1 MVYKSLT
8 DVPHNLKEGIDW
20 LVALRGADA
29 EKNLAA
35 MGAAVYKFLADK
47 PVGKMEHQALEKI
60 KLISKEFLEKPE
72 LKEMWP
78 ANELLRRFKGP
89 MSKKRPGCL
98 ASCFGSTLESDYKNV
113 VQTKGL
119 TAETIAKKLGKV
131 VNGCEKFLE
140 KIKSPDEYKSSYS
153 SEATWEASCAKDP
166 EACAVVLV
174 GIAPMLYTGLR
185 CLRKASY
192 DATLAGV
199 PYVRCTMLGCVLK
212 AVGYERS
219 ECCAKISGSYVFK
232 ALGNVKFQML
242 VTLYDLA
249 GFWAFY

>member
-1 MVYKSLT
+1 MAYTSLT

-20 LVALRGADA
+20 LIALRGTDA
-29 EKNLAA
+29 EKNLKA
-35 MGAAVYKFLADK
+35 MGEALYKFLADK
-47 PVGKMEHQALEKI
+47 PIGKTQVPALEKI
-60 KLISKEFLEKPE
+60 KHISKQFIANPE

-89 MSKKRPGCL
+89 MSKKGPGCL
-98 ASCFGSTLESDYKNV
+98 ASCFGASLESDYKNV
-113 VQTKGL
+113 VRTKGL
-119 TAETIAKKLGKV
+119 TAETIAKKLRKL

-140 KIKSPDEYKSSYS
+140 KIKSPDQYKPSYT
-153 SEATWEASCAKDP
+153 SEATWDVSCSNNP

-185 CLRKASY
+185 CLREASH
-192 DATLAGV
+192 DDTLPVSPFA
-199 PYVRCTMLGCVLK
+199 PCTILGNVLK